1 MFFIYRILTNL
12 ILIFSP
18 IIILIR
24 LLKNKEHPKRFK
36 EKLGFYT
43 KKKSKGKLVWFHGA
57 SVGEILSVIPL
68 IEQLEKNKKIKQILI
83 TSNTLSSSKIL
94 LNKKLKKTIHQFFP
108 IDTNYNTQKFLNY
121 WKPSVAVFIDSE
133 IWPNMITNIKRK
145 DISLILINARIT
157 NKSFKR
163 WKTFYSYAKIF
174 FEKFDICLSASL
186 KSKRY
191 LKLLGAKKIK
201 YIGNLKFTESEKNIE
216 FLDNNLKKFFLSKK
230 AWCASSTHATE
241 EKVCANVHKKLKNKY
256 KDLLTVIIP
265 RHIHRTDQI
274 ISEIKELKLKIHLH
288 NSKNKINKDT
298 DIYLVNSFGKTK
310 PFFKIC
316 KTVFLGGSLIKHGG
330 QNPIEAARFGCKILH
345 GPNIWNFEEIYK
357 LLKKYK
363 VSNKIINSNQL
374 SLKVD
379 KMLNNKNRY
388 KNLEIKIKNLGNKI
402 LNSTLKEINFY
413 INK

>member
-1 MFFIYRILTNL
+1 MQMFI
-12 ILIFSP
+12 
-18 IIILIR
+18 
-24 LLKNKEHPKRFK
+24 
-36 EKLGFYT
+36 
-43 KKKSKGKLVWFHGA
+43 
-57 SVGEILSVIPL
+57 
-68 IEQLEKNKKIKQILI
+68 
-83 TSNTLSSSKIL
+83 
-94 LNKKLKKTIHQFFP
+94 
-108 IDTNYNTQKFLNY
+108 
-121 WKPSVAVFIDSE
+121 
-133 IWPNMITNIKRK
+133 
-145 DISLILINARIT
+145 
-157 NKSFKR
+157 
-163 WKTFYSYAKIF
+163 
-174 FEKFDICLSASL
+174 
-186 KSKRY
+186 
-191 LKLLGAKKIK
+191 
-201 YIGNLKFTESEKNIE
+201 
-216 FLDNNLKKFFLSKK
+216 
-230 AWCASSTHATE
+230 
-241 EKVCANVHKKLKNKY
+241 KLKNKY

-274 ISEIKELKLKIHLH
+274 INEIKELKLKIHLH